1 MDPINDFIH
10 RLNELII
17 NISLSTPDID
27 LIDHNSTQSRGLIYY
42 LDY

>member
-1 MDPINDFIH
+1 MNSITEFISK
-10 RLNELII
+10 LNELII
-17 NISLSTPDID
+17 NISLTTPNID

>member
-1 MDPINDFIH
+1 MDSIIEFISK
-10 RLNELII
+10 LNELII
-17 NISLSTPDID
+17 NISLTTPDID

>member
-1 MDPINDFIH
+1 MDSTTEFISK
-10 RLNELII
+10 LNELII
-17 NISLSTPDID
+17 NISLTTPDID

>member
-1 MDPINDFIH
+1 MDSITEFISK
-10 RLNELII
+10 LNELII
-17 NISLSTPDID
+17 NISLTTPDID